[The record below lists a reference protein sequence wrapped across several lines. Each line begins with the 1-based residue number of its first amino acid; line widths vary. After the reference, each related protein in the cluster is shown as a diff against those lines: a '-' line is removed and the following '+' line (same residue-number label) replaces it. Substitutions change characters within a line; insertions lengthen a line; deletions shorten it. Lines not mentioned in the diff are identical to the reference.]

1 MKVRIATLSEN
12 TASFGFIAE
21 WGLSFLITTD
31 DCQILFDTGFSTTAV
46 QNAQALGIDLSTVD
60 KIVLSH
66 GHADH
71 TGGLRDILKRVAKK
85 VEVIAHP
92 DMWTPKYTRLGG
104 REFYIG
110 IPFQREELESLGAS
124 FYLTKESMRLS
135 SSMLTTGE
143 IPMST
148 GYEKIDPEAFVMQ
161 KDSLTHDPIADDL
174 AIVID
179 TEEGLIVVL
188 GCAHRGVINTIY
200 QAQRIT
206 GKKAIYA
213 VIGGIHL
220 FRAPSEQVERTIITL
235 KEMKVKK
242 IGVSHCTG
250 FYASC
255 RLAQEF
261 GDDFFLSNAGSC
273 LTLP

>member
-1 MKVRIATLSEN
+1 MEVRIATLSEN
-12 TASFGFIAE
+12 SANFGFLGE
-21 WGLSFLITTD
+21 WGLSFLIKTEN
-31 DCQILFDTGFSTTAV
+31 CQILFDTGLSTTV
-46 QNAQALGIDLSTVD
+46 VHNTRVLGIDLSIVD

-71 TGGLRDILKRVAKK
+71 TGGLREVLKRTAKK

-92 DMWTPKYTRLGG
+92 DIWASKYARLGEQ
-104 REFYIG
+104 EFYVG

-124 FYLTKESMRLS
+124 FNLTREPMHLGDGI
-135 SSMLTTGE
+135 MTTGE

-148 GYEKIDPEAFVMQ
+148 SYEEVDPNIFVRQ
-161 KDSLTHDPIADDL
+161 GDSLNPDPLADDL

-179 TEEGLIVVL
+179 TEQGLIVVL
-188 GCAHRGVINTIY
+188 GCAHRGVINTLY
-200 QAQRIT
+200 HAQKLM
-206 GKKAIYA
+206 GKKLIYA

-220 FRAPSEQVERTIITL
+220 FRSPAEQLERTVRAL
-235 KEMKVKK
+235 KEMEVKK

-261 GDDFFLSNAGSC
+261 GDIFSLNNAGSC
-273 LTLP
+273 FTLP